1 MPTLSFAIN
10 VARNGRMVLPAP
22 AREALA
28 IQGETR
34 IFLVVENGQARIETT
49 AQRIARAQ
57 EIVAR
62 YADPSF
68 TVDRFLAERE
78 RDA

>member
-1 MPTLSFAIN
+1 MSTLSFAIN

-22 AREALA
+22 ARDALA

-34 IFLVVENGQARIETT
+34 IFLIVENGEARIETT
-49 AQRIARAQ
+49 AQRIARARDMYRQ
-57 EIVAR
+57 FAKTPR
-62 YADPSF
+62 D
-68 TVDRFLAERE
+68 VDTFLAERE